1 MADLGQGTILQI
13 GTGSTNNPWKNV
25 AEVLDIDGPGEGMET
40 VDATHQESSGSV
52 EKIAGLYDA
61 GELSFPIQWDPGDG
75 THAGSS
81 SLRDHART
89 RNSSSFRI
97 QWSTTGTD
105 IDEFRAFVTEVSPSA
120 PVSDKMQADVTLDV
134 TGQPNTVNST

>member
-1 MADLGQGTILQI
+1 MADLGQGTLLQI
-13 GTGSTNNPWKNV
+13 STTGGWTNV
-25 AEVLDIDGPGEGMET
+25 AEVLDIDGPSEGMET

-61 GELSFPIQWDPGDG
+61 GEMSFPIQWDPGNN

-81 SLRDHART
+81 GLRELART
-89 RNSSSFRI
+89 RNPSSFRV
-97 QWSTTGTD
+97 QWATTGTN
-105 IDEFRAFVTEVSPSA
+105 IDSFEAFVTEISPSA

-134 TGQPNTVNST
+134 TGQPTSSTST